1 MNGIVRARYQRG
13 ARPKQPTIW
22 RRHMNTEYEINL
34 TDVRLDEVTGGGGH
48 QDKLGNFQ
56 IQALMSDFNEAQTLA
71 SSILKKR
78 DDAGNAVIQ
87 KI

>member
-1 MNGIVRARYQRG
+1 
-13 ARPKQPTIW
+13 
-22 RRHMNTEYEINL
+22 MNTEHEINL
-34 TDVRLDEVTGGGGH
+34 TDVQLDDVSGGGGGN

-56 IQALMSDFNEAQTLA
+56 IQRLMSDFNQAQTLA

-78 DDAGNAVIQ
+78 DDTGNAVIQ

>member
-1 MNGIVRARYQRG
+1 
-13 ARPKQPTIW
+13 
-22 RRHMNTEYEINL
+22 MNTEHEINL
-34 TDVRLDEVTGGGGH
+34 TDVQLDDVTGGGGGN

-56 IQALMSDFNEAQTLA
+56 IQRLMSDFNQAQTLA

-78 DDAGNAVIQ
+78 DDTGNAVIQ

>member
-1 MNGIVRARYQRG
+1 
-13 ARPKQPTIW
+13 
-22 RRHMNTEYEINL
+22 MNTEHEINL
-34 TDVRLDEVTGGGGH
+34 TDVQLDDVTGGGGN

-56 IQALMSDFNEAQTLA
+56 IQRLMSDFNQAQTLA

-78 DDAGNAVIQ
+78 DDTGNAVIQ